1 MSSRT
6 YCLIT
11 LTMFVTFGSDVF
23 ADKET
28 SIAGQQLIIARYTN
42 TPAVIDGVVAPGE
55 WTAAIPVHVKAN
67 HPATAPGLVP
77 NLPDLLLF
85 PPDNQDDSSY
95 TIYTMYD
102 DDNLYVAVNVADD
115 IRIND
120 GPVAF
125 LDDDVELF
133 IDGDKQP
140 FDLLAALVCGPSNPD
155 CPEPVINNEGFQI
168 LTSVGGD
175 RATLPDNNP
184 AIVWES
190 KTGPRPRGFLA
201 EFRIPLDSIN
211 TIDTSFFTDGDP
223 SAGFRKPSP
232 GDTIG
237 FNVTVG
243 DDDNGGDSYLRSEP
257 GVHTDNYIAWD
268 GSSLNWNAGAEQDW
282 GSLYLAPVDA

>member
-6 YCLIT
+6 YYLIT

-23 ADKET
+23 ADRET
-28 SIAGQQLIIARYTN
+28 SLAGQQLIIARYTN
-42 TPAVIDGVVAPGE
+42 TPVVIDGVFAPRE
-55 WTAAIPVHVKAN
+55 WSAAIPVHVKAN
-67 HPATAPGLVP
+67 KPATAPGLVP
-77 NLPDLLLF
+77 NLPFLPFLV

-115 IRIND
+115 ILIND
-120 GPVAF
+120 GPFAF

-133 IDGDKQP
+133 VDGDKQP
-140 FDLLAALVCGPSNPD
+140 VDLLAALDCGPSNPD

-175 RATLPDNNP
+175 RATLPDNNR

-190 KTGPRPRGFLA
+190 KTSLRPRGFVA

-211 TIDTSFFTDGDP
+211 TIDTSFFTGGDP
-223 SAGFRKPSP
+223 NAGFRRPIP

-257 GVHTDNYIAWD
+257 GVHTDSYIAWD
-268 GSSLNWNAGAEQDW
+268 GSSLNWFFAAEQDW
-282 GSLYLAPVDA
+282 GSLYFARH